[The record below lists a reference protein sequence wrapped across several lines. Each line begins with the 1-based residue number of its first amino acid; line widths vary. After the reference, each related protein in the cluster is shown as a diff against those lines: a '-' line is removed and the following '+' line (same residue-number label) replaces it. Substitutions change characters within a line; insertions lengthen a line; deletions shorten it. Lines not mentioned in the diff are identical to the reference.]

1 MSDISV
7 LPPRTAP
14 SGNSNNSA
22 PAALSIIDCDFHPF
36 VPLNQ
41 IITRMPARARRY
53 VQPSDYAAVMGREH
67 NRFLIPTGEP
77 LRLDAKPTNG
87 GLAGSDPA
95 FAVGDYLDRWG
106 IAAAI
111 MMPIQAM
118 GVIAWAAE
126 EVVNSYLSALNDLFI
141 ELWHAEDKRYRVL
154 ISVSPHDPDAAVREI
169 ERLAD
174 APGVAGFQIPM
185 GEIGLGSSAM
195 FKVYA
200 AAAHHRLPL
209 FLHPNSVDCSLQ
221 NSPSCAG
228 RITRSY
234 AEHHVLL
241 GQPGQGAA
249 AQLVLSGALERFPDL
264 RVVLSEFGFSWVGPL
279 MWRMDTAWQR
289 GGGTDGLLP
298 RPPSEYVL
306 NQMRFT
312 TQPFD
317 EPTNPRDLRPL
328 LDAMQAERTV
338 VFSSDYPHWDTDH
351 PDTVLR
357 RLPPELRQ
365 RVSMQTAVET
375 FGGRLGL

>member
-1 MSDISV
+1 MNDVSA
-7 LPPRTAP
+7 LPTRTAP
-14 SGNSNNSA
+14 AGTSR
-22 PAALSIIDCDFHPF
+22 AAATLSIVDCDFHPF
-36 VPLNQ
+36 VPLRE
-41 IITRMPARARRY
+41 IIARMPARAARY

-77 LRLDAKPTNG
+77 LRLDARPAKG

-95 FAVGDYLDRWG
+95 FAVADYLDRWG
-106 IAAAI
+106 IAAAV

-141 ELWHAEDKRYRVL
+141 EMWHAVDKRYKVL

-169 ERLAD
+169 ERLAG
-174 APGVAGFQIPM
+174 APGVVGFQIPM

-195 FKVYA
+195 FKIYA

-228 RITRSY
+228 RVTRSY
-234 AEHHVLL
+234 AEHHLL
-241 GQPGQGAA
+241 LSQPGQGAA
-249 AQLVLSGALERFPDL
+249 AQLVLSGALARFPDF
-264 RVVLSEFGFSWVGPL
+264 RVVLAEFGFSWAGPM

-289 GGGTDGLLP
+289 GGGPEGLLP
-298 RPPSEYVL
+298 RPPSEYML

-317 EPTNPRDLRPL
+317 EPANPPDLKPL

-338 VFSSDYPHWDTDH
+338 LFSSDYPHWDTDH

-357 RLPPELRQ
+357 RLPPGLRD
-365 RVSMQTAVET
+365 RVAMQSAVET

>member
-1 MSDISV
+1 MNDTSV
-7 LPPRTAP
+7 LPPRTT
-14 SGNSNNSA
+14 SGSTNINDA
-22 PAALSIIDCDFHPF
+22 PASLSIVDCDFHPF
-36 VPLNQ
+36 VPFNE
-41 IITRMPARARRY
+41 IIARMPSRVRRY

-95 FAVGDYLDRWG
+95 FAVVDYLDRWG

-126 EVVNSYLSALNDLFI
+126 DVVNSYLSALNDLFI
-141 ELWHAEDKRYRVL
+141 EMWHAEDRRYRVL

-174 APGVAGFQIPM
+174 APGVVGFQIPM

-200 AAAHHRLPL
+200 VAAHHGLPL

-249 AQLVLSGALERFPDL
+249 AQLVLSGALARFPDL
-264 RVVLSEFGFSWVGPL
+264 RVVLSEFGFSWVGPML
-279 MWRMDTAWQR
+279 WRMDTAWQR
-289 GGGTDGLLP
+289 GGGADGLLS
-298 RPPSEYVL
+298 RRPSEYVL

-317 EPTNPRDLRPL
+317 EPANPRDLRPL
-328 LDAMQAERTV
+328 LDAMQAQRTV